1 MEISAAK
8 FAELERGIN
17 HAVPK
22 ACKVQAAFT
31 WEEGMLVFLG
41 ARLFVFKETY
51 TQEEIADWHK
61 LYHRLTCV
69 PMTPIGNGHKESGK
83 VCLNHYCC
91 RFQLQKR

>member
-1 MEISAAK
+1 MLCQKPAK
-8 FAELERGIN
+8 SRQLLLG
-17 HAVPK
+17 
-22 ACKVQAAFT
+22 
-31 WEEGMLVFLG
+31 EEGVLVSLG
-41 ARLFVFKETY
+41 ARLFVFKEAY

-61 LYHRLTCV
+61 LYHRHICV

>member
-1 MEISAAK
+1 MLCQKPAK
-8 FAELERGIN
+8 SRQLLLG
-17 HAVPK
+17 
-22 ACKVQAAFT
+22 
-31 WEEGMLVFLG
+31 EEGVLVSLG